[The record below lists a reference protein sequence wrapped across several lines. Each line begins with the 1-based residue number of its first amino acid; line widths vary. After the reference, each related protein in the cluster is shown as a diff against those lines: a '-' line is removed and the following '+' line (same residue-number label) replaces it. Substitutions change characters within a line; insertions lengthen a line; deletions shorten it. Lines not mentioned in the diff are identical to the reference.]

1 MGEDEL
7 RESELPL
14 ESVGTRLRRARE
26 QLGLGRA
33 DVASRTRIAERHLAL
48 IEADRFSELASSTYA
63 VGFSRAYARV
73 VGLDEQAVAS
83 DVRAVLAGTEKG
95 GGRASIEN
103 FEPGDPARVPAART
117 AWVAALAALVVL
129 GLLFVLWRSYLA
141 PAASLPELEAEPVVV
156 GMAPGPAAS
165 GLAPAPAGG
174 QVVFTA
180 TQDDIWV
187 KFYDASGAQLMQKQ
201 MALGE
206 SYAVPADADG
216 PLVWTARPEALAIT
230 VGARPVPPL
239 ADRQMTI
246 RDVPVSAAALLARA
260 ALPPSA
266 PAPALSTPGAAASVP
281 ARASASQ
288 PRPSVSAGASGLRQA
303 PAGADANLRPA
314 NERASASALPE
325 PAGEAA
331 DEAAAPGQ
339 SSTVSE

>member
-1 MGEDEL
+1 MGDDEL

-26 QLGLGRA
+26 LKGLARA
-33 DVASRTRIAERHLAL
+33 DVASRTRIAERHLLA
-48 IEADRFSELASSTYA
+48 IEEDRFSDLASSTYA
-63 VGFSRAYARV
+63 VGFSRVYART
-73 VGLDEQAVAS
+73 VGMDEQAIAD
-83 DVRAVLAGTEKG
+83 DVRALLAGTPKG
-95 GGRASIEN
+95 RDRVSIEN
-103 FEPGDPARVPAART
+103 FEPGDPARVPAVRT
-117 AWVAALAALVVL
+117 AWVAGLAALVVF

-141 PAASLPELEAEPVVV
+141 PAASLPELEVDRAAE
-156 GMAPGPAAS
+156 GTAPGPAAT
-165 GLAPAPAGG
+165 GPAPAPAGG

-230 VGARPVPPL
+230 VGARPVPRL

-260 ALPPSA
+260 APPPSA
-266 PAPALSTPGAAASVP
+266 PAPALSTSGAAASVP
-281 ARASASQ
+281 ARASPSQ

-303 PAGADANLRPA
+303 PAGADANPRPA
-314 NERASASALPE
+314 NERASASAPPEAGGE
-325 PAGEAA
+325 PAG
-331 DEAAAPGQ
+331 EAAAPGQ